1 MDESKTESVVATPHQ
16 TTLQSLVSQLD
27 LTREEAEALVEF
39 LPQIIIEFVEDRWAT
54 LEVPWD
60 LWA

>member
-1 MDESKTESVVATPHQ
+1 MATPHQ